1 MFETILNCIVLFLLG
16 CFVNISTI
24 NNNVVT
30 EKLKQQETQINSL
43 WENVYDLQNQYSGI
57 IDKLYSE

>member
-1 MFETILNCIVLFLLG
+1 MFEKILNCIVLFLLG
-16 CFVNISTI
+16 CFVIISTI

-43 WENVYDLQNQYSGI
+43 WENVYDLQNQYSVI
-57 IDKLYSE
+57 VDKIYSE

>member
-1 MFETILNCIVLFLLG
+1 MFEKILNCIVLFLLG
-16 CFVNISTI
+16 CFVIISTI

-43 WENVYDLQNQYSGI
+43 WENVYDLQNQYSII